1 MSAPIP
7 ELILLVFIMFIGF
20 PVAVAVWDEYRWMRY
35 RQHQERW
42 QDLMLTRRKEREYE

>member
-1 MSAPIP
+1 MNAPIP

-35 RQHQERW
+35 RKHQERW
-42 QDLMLTRRKEREYE
+42 HDLMLTRRKERTHE